1 MSESNP
7 QKKTSLHDSA
17 LHHRRG
23 AGGAVGRRSLC
34 GKLAVCRGRRF
45 CAFLWL
51 CTRELTALSR
61 GGTLSGLV
69 DQFRGLAISVP
80 LMMFYSSL
88 VIIPILALLSFI
100 VLLVV
105 MRRENPDL
113 VDICMSE
120 LPMLT
125 VVLPGMCLFGILDTE
140 PRSLQALLLVLV
152 FAIAVGGDTFA
163 YFVGKR
169 HWRAQ
174 AVPAHQPQQ
183 NRGRSC
189 RAGWWGSIL
198 CAVAAG
204 RIFTLCFPDF
214 SGFPPIWA
222 DMLCGLFGGIAGQM
236 GDLFASMVKTPL
248 QDQGFRP
255 YLSRTWRHAGP
266 AGQHRFYRHHRLFLS
281 CDLLASI

>member
-7 QKKTSLHDSA
+7 QKKTSSMIQ
-17 LHHRRG
+17 RCIT
-23 AGGAVGRRSLC
+23 GAVLVAL
-34 GKLAVCRGRRF
+34 LAGVLFVGSWLF
-45 CAFLWL
+45 ALAAFLCL
-51 CTRELTALSR
+51 SLALYEELTALSR
-61 GGTLSGLV
+61 GGHYPVWWTS
-69 DQFRGLAISVP
+69 FAGLAISVP

-163 YFVGKR
+163 YFVGSAIGGPKLCP
-169 HWRAQ
+169 HISPNKT
-174 AVPAHQPQQ
+174 V
-183 NRGRSC
+183 
-189 RAGWWGSIL
+189 AG
-198 CAVAAG
+198 A
-204 RIFTLCFPDF
+204 
-214 SGFPPIWA
+214 A

-236 GDLFASMVKTPL
+236 GDLFASMVK
-248 QDQGFRP
+248 
-255 YLSRTWRHAGP
+255 RHCKIKDFGHIFPGHGGMLDRLDSIVFTAIIVYS
-266 AGQHRFYRHHRLFLS
+266 YRVI
-281 CDLLASI
+281 LLASI

>member
-1 MSESNP
+1 MI
-7 QKKTSLHDSA
+7 QRCIT
-17 LHHRRG
+17 
-23 AGGAVGRRSLC
+23 GAVLVAL
-34 GKLAVCRGRRF
+34 LAGVLFVGSWLVAVA
-45 CAFLWL
+45 AFLCL
-51 CTRELTALSR
+51 SLALYEELTALSR
-61 GGTLSGLV
+61 GGHYPVWWTS
-69 DQFRGLAISVP
+69 FAGLAISVP

-163 YFVGKR
+163 YFVGSAIGGPKLCP
-169 HWRAQ
+169 HISPNKT
-174 AVPAHQPQQ
+174 V
-183 NRGRSC
+183 
-189 RAGWWGSIL
+189 AGAAGGLVGSIL

-214 SGFPPIWA
+214 SASRPFGPICCAACLAALPDKWGTCLPAWSNATARSRISAISFPGTAACWTAWTASFLPPSSSIPI
-222 DMLCGLFGGIAGQM
+222 
-236 GDLFASMVKTPL
+236 V
-248 QDQGFRP
+248 
-255 YLSRTWRHAGP
+255 
-266 AGQHRFYRHHRLFLS
+266 
-281 CDLLASI
+281 